1 MLGVKQCIGCRAKC
15 AVLMAQ
21 VWRRLWGAGCS
32 SPGDAQERGVNEDP
46 FFPQSWEGWAELDRM
61 CDWNSLLQVQ

>member
-21 VWRRLWGAGCS
+21 VGRRLWGAGCS

-46 FFPQSWEGWAELDRM
+46 FFSPVFGGVGRAGQD
-61 CDWNSLLQVQ
+61 V